1 MRTSGRWEDP
11 PEPLRLGRGR
21 SWVPSPRPASEVPQV
36 CRPAP
41 RPQRPERTWDDQ
53 GTLSRPPTL
62 FRPPRPSSPE
72 KCDPAPGQA
81 ASEAGAPGLLPGW
94 PPARPGPAGPR
105 VWVLRAPQVA
115 RDAPGE
121 SGNRSPRGGGGAPW
135 ARPDGRA
142 ARAAGP
148 PGPPGPGAAPRGRPA
163 PPRAALHLQEARPA
177 LRASSGLCEKPV
189 CRQWVLESDPST
201 PRPLQMQVCRKN
213 GFIPGLGAVTG
224 VGCRPGEWSMK
235 NGQPS
240 FFLVFLK
247 QKTEVPSYNLARR
260 SCRPGAG

>member
-121 SGNRSPRGGGGAPW
+121 SGNRSPRGGGRGALGSAGRTRSSGRRATRATRAWCGPSRTP
-135 ARPDGRA
+135 RPAPRGPAPAGGQARA
-142 ARAAGP
+142 ARVLGPLREASLSPVGAGVGSLHPSP
-148 PGPPGPGAAPRGRPA
+148 PSNAS
-163 PPRAALHLQEARPA
+163 LQEKWFY
-177 LRASSGLCEKPV
+177 SGAGSGHGGGVQAWGVEYEE
-189 CRQWVLESDPST
+189 WST
-201 PRPLQMQVCRKN
+201 LFFSRFPETKN
-213 GFIPGLGAVTG
+213 GSP
-224 VGCRPGEWSMK
+224 
-235 NGQPS
+235 
-240 FFLVFLK
+240 FL
-247 QKTEVPSYNLARR
+247 QS
-260 SCRPGAG
+260 S